1 MAKQI
6 LISQGDYG
14 ILFNVTI
21 LDETNKPIIVGS
33 DNIKFYVITPSGN
46 KIEVNDVSI
55 IDENTGIVEFEL
67 DKEHTQEAG
76 NHQIYVEISSPTFEV
91 TSVLAENYY
100 IMEEHGGA

>member
-46 KIEVNDVSI
+46 KIEVNDVYI
-55 IDENTGIVEFEL
+55 IDDNAGIVEFEL

-100 IMEEHGGA
+100 VIEEHGGA